1 MQSSKKGFPTSGL
14 DRQEL
19 RERMR
24 QMRCRDVDW
33 RRGRTALHIY
43 HPGDDVLEIAREA
56 YAMFMMENA
65 LAPAAFPS
73 LALMEQQVV
82 DGALALLNAPSEASG
97 SFTSGG
103 TESIFLALK
112 SARDYARARGGNGQ
126 SPAEIILSRTAHP
139 AFDKAAEYLG
149 IKVVRIHTKSNLE
162 ANLEAMFAAVG
173 DRTIMIVASA
183 PAFPY
188 GMVDPVTEIARFAQ
202 QRDVWLHVDACI
214 GGFLAPFAKRLGYPV
229 PDFDFTIPGVRSMS
243 ADLHKFGYAAKGAS
257 LVLYAHRDY
266 AKYQHTEFSNWPKGK
281 YRTATVSGT
290 RPGGAIAAAWA
301 VMNYLGEDGYLRL
314 SSRAMKV
321 WREYLTRLDAVSELA
336 IVGKPHLAVVSFAST
351 RKDLDVFAVADA
363 LGEGGWYVS
372 RLAEPPGI
380 HQIVNLAHESI
391 IDEYFDDLS
400 AAVRKVRNLSL
411 KTVTPE
417 VITY

>member
-1 MQSSKKGFPTSGL
+1 MQFSKKGFPTSGL
-14 DRQEL
+14 DRREL
-19 RERMR
+19 RERMS

-43 HPGDDVLEIAREA
+43 HPGDDVLEVAREA

-73 LALMEQQVV
+73 LALMEQEVI
-82 DGALALLNAPSEASG
+82 DGALALLNACSEASG

-103 TESIFLALK
+103 TESIFLAVK
-112 SARDYARARGGNGQ
+112 SARDHARARSSGGQ
-126 SPAEIILSRTAHP
+126 VTAEIVVSRTAHP

-149 IKVVRIHTKSNLE
+149 IKVVRIHTKPNLD
-162 ANLEAMFAAVG
+162 ADLEAMFAAVS

-188 GMVDPVTEIARFAQ
+188 GMIDPVAEIARFARE
-202 QRDVWLHVDACI
+202 RDVWLHVDACI
-214 GGFLAPFAKRLGYPV
+214 GGFLAPFARRLGYPV
-229 PDFDFTIPGVRSMS
+229 PDFDFSIPGVRSIS

-281 YRTATVSGT
+281 YRTTTMSGT

-301 VMNYLGEDGYLRL
+301 VMNYLGEEGYLRL
-314 SSRAMKV
+314 SSRVMKV
-321 WREYLTRLDAVSELA
+321 WREYLARLEGVPELA
-336 IVGKPHLAVVSFAST
+336 IVGTPHLAVVSFAST
-351 RKDLDVFAVADA
+351 RRDVDVFAAADV
-363 LGEGGWYVS
+363 LCERGWYVS

-380 HQIVNLAHESI
+380 HQIVNLAHENI
-391 IDEYFDDLS
+391 IDDYFGDLS
-400 AAVRKVRNLSL
+400 AAIRKVRNLSL